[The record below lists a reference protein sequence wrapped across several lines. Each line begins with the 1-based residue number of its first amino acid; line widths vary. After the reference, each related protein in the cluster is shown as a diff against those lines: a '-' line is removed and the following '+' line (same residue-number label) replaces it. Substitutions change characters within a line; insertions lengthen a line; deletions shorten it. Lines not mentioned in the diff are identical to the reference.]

1 VEDAKAGEVLIFLLD
16 TNVASELR
24 KIRPHGALLSWY
36 RSHSP
41 EVFAL
46 SAITIYELQ
55 AGAEVTRRQ
64 DSAKALEI
72 ERWVD
77 ALIDET
83 VILPLDANGAREAA
97 YLMRNQSK
105 ALIEDAMIAAIAKVN
120 RLTVATRN
128 TRDFERFGVALV
140 NPFEFKG

>member
-1 VEDAKAGEVLIFLLD
+1 MNFLLD

-24 KIRPHGALLSWY
+24 KIKPHGALLNWY
-36 RSHSP
+36 RSHPSDS
-41 EVFAL
+41 FAL

-72 ERWVD
+72 ERWID

-83 VILPLDANGAREAA
+83 AILPLDANGAREAA
-97 YLMRNQSK
+97 QLMRTQSK
-105 ALIEDAMIAAIAKVN
+105 ALIEDAMIAATAKVN

-128 TRDFERFGVALV
+128 TRDFERFDVALV

>member
-1 VEDAKAGEVLIFLLD
+1 MENAKAGEVLIFLLD

-36 RSHSP
+36 RSHPSDAF
-41 EVFAL
+41 VL

-55 AGAEVTRRQ
+55 SGAEVTRRQ
-64 DSAKALEI
+64 DRSKAVEI
-72 ERWVD
+72 ERWID

-83 VILPLDANGAREAA
+83 VILPLDDNAARETAQ
-97 YLMRNQSK
+97 LMRNQSK
-105 ALIEDAMIAAIAKVN
+105 ALIEDAMIAATAKVN

-128 TRDFERFGVALV
+128 IRDFERFNVALV
-140 NPFEFKG
+140 NPFDFQG

>member
-1 VEDAKAGEVLIFLLD
+1 MIFLLD

-24 KIRPHGALLSWY
+24 KIRPHGALVSWY
-36 RSHSP
+36 RSHPSDA
-41 EVFAL
+41 FAL
-46 SAITIYELQ
+46 SAVTIYELQ

-64 DSAKALEI
+64 DSDKALEI
-72 ERWVD
+72 ERWID

-97 YLMRNQSK
+97 QLMRNQSK
-105 ALIEDAMIAAIAKVN
+105 ALIEDAMIAATAKVN

-128 TRDFERFGVALV
+128 TRDFERFNVALV
-140 NPFEFKG
+140 DPFEFRG

>member
-1 VEDAKAGEVLIFLLD
+1 MEDAKAGEVLIFLLD

-24 KIRPHGALLSWY
+24 KTRPHGALLSWY
-36 RSHSP
+36 RSHP
-41 EVFAL
+41 PDAFVL

-64 DSAKALEI
+64 DSSKAIEI
-72 ERWVD
+72 ERWID

-83 VILPLDANGAREAA
+83 VILPLDANAAREAA
-97 YLMRNQSK
+97 QLMRNQSK
-105 ALIEDAMIAAIAKVN
+105 ALIEDAMIAATAKVN

-128 TRDFERFGVALV
+128 IRDFERFNVALI

>member
-1 VEDAKAGEVLIFLLD
+1 
-16 TNVASELR
+16 
-24 KIRPHGALLSWY
+24 
-36 RSHSP
+36 
-41 EVFAL
+41 L

-64 DSAKALEI
+64 DSSKALEI
-72 ERWVD
+72 ERWID

-83 VILPLDANGAREAA
+83 PILSLDANGAREAA
-97 YLMRNQSK
+97 QLMRNQSK
-105 ALIEDAMIAAIAKVN
+105 ALIEDAMIAATAKVN

-128 TRDFERFGVALV
+128 SRDFERLGVALV